1 MTRII
6 GDESLHGR
14 TYHLTSTTPTTVG
27 TLCRVFEQLVFE
39 LVAERRRQRAA
50 DAAAGVDPTAA
61 SLADPEALG
70 KMFLDQMDVYR
81 AYWRDDP
88 VFDAANTRAAVPDLP
103 APPVDEPL
111 IRRLCSF
118 AIDNRFRWP
127 PAGRRQPLASARPLL
142 EGLLGAA
149 EWTAPQSGRL
159 IGLAATGSGGGQWTI
174 AIDQGQPLALH
185 VGLPAAD
192 APTCWL
198 AASALAELIEGR
210 ATLEALRGR
219 GGVSVEGS
227 EAGRRIALDVLG
239 SLAPARRG
247 LVTA

>member
-1 MTRII
+1 
-6 GDESLHGR
+6 
-14 TYHLTSTTPTTVG
+14 
-27 TLCRVFEQLVFE
+27 
-39 LVAERRRQRAA
+39 
-50 DAAAGVDPTAA
+50 
-61 SLADPEALG
+61 
-70 KMFLDQMDVYR
+70 MFLDQMDVYR

-88 VFDAANTRAAVPDLP
+88 VFDTANTRSAAPDLP

-127 PAGRRQPLASARPLL
+127 PAGRRQPLAAARPLL

-149 EWTAPQSGRL
+149 EWTAPQTDRV
-159 IGLAATGSGGGQWTI
+159 IGLAATGPGGGQWTI
-174 AIDQGQPLALH
+174 AMEPGQPLALH
-185 VGLPAAD
+185 MGLPAAA

-198 AASALAELIEGR
+198 AASALTELIEGR

-219 GGVSVEGS
+219 GGVSVEGD
-227 EAGRRIALDVLG
+227 EAGRRFALDVLG